1 VSDLALQWEDR
12 NAIEQLIYCYSD
24 AVTRADYVQ
33 MATVFADDAVWES
46 PILGMHFET
55 AREFIDFQADGST
68 ALDVLIQT
76 ASNPVID
83 LLTGDRAARSWSHW
97 APSRVTSSPRD
108 RSLDRSDALNTAD
121 LPIGCLRSPGES
133 LAA

>member
-1 VSDLALQWEDR
+1 MTDDARALEDR

-55 AREFIDFQADGST
+55 RPRVHRLPGRREHRSRCAHPDGE
-68 ALDVLIQT
+68 Q
-76 ASNPVID
+76 P
-83 LLTGDRAARSWSHW
+83 GDRSAHR
-97 APSRVTSSPRD
+97 
-108 RSLDRSDALNTAD
+108 
-121 LPIGCLRSPGES
+121 
-133 LAA
+133 